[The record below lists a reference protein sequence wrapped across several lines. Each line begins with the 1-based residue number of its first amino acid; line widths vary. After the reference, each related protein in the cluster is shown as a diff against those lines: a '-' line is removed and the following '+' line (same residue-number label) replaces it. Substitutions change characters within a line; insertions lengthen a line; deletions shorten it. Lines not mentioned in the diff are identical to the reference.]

1 MADLMFNI
9 GRGTAIEAYNDG
21 ADFIVVLLESAEA
34 DDTLR
39 DYNDL
44 GALLTAGGNTEATF
58 TNYARKTITNA
69 NISLTVDDTG
79 NDAQLDFPDQTWTSA
94 GNGTNN
100 TLVKLLVCVDGASD
114 AARIPLTLHDFSV
127 TTDGND
133 LTAQIAAAGF
143 YSSTD

>member
-9 GRGTAIEAYNDG
+9 GRGSAIKAYEDG
-21 ADFIVVLLESAEA
+21 DDFIVVLLKVAEA

-39 DYNDL
+39 DYDTL
-44 GALLTAGGNTEATF
+44 AAVLAGANTEADF

-69 NISLTVDDTG
+69 SISVTYDDTG

-94 GNGTNN
+94 GGASNN

-114 AARIPLTLHDFSV
+114 AARLPLTLHDFSV

-133 LTAQIAAAGF
+133 LTAQLATAGF

>member
-9 GRGTAIEAYNDG
+9 GRGSAIKAYEDG
-21 ADFIVVLLESAEA
+21 SDFIVVLLKTAQA

-39 DYNDL
+39 DHDTL
-44 GALLTAGGNTEATF
+44 AAVLAAANTEADF

-69 NISLTVDDTG
+69 NITVTYDDTG
-79 NDAQLDFPDQTWTSA
+79 NDAQLDFPDQTWTAA
-94 GNGTNN
+94 GGASNN

-114 AARIPLTLHDFSV
+114 AARLPLTLHDFSV

>member
-9 GRGTAIEAYNDG
+9 GRGSAIAEYNGG
-21 ADFIVVLLESAEA
+21 ADFIVVLLKVAEA

-39 DYNDL
+39 DYDTLAAVL
-44 GALLTAGGNTEATF
+44 GAAGNTEADF

-69 NISLTVDDTG
+69 NIALTVDDTG

-94 GNGTNN
+94 GGASNN
-100 TLVKLLVCVDGASD
+100 NVVKLLVCVDGASD
-114 AARIPLTLHDFSV
+114 AARLPLTLHDFVV

-133 LTAQIAAAGF
+133 LTAEIASAGF